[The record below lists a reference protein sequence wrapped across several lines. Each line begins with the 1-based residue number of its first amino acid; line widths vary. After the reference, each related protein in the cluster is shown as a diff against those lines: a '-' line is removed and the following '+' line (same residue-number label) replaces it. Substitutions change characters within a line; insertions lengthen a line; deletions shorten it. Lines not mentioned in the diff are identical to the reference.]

1 MEQVFCFNNKI
12 KLRIL
17 FSFNSQFNLNEL
29 IGLQFSIRIGPDI
42 SGRRQSCLIPT
53 QYLKLERKKNNFK

>member
-29 IGLQFSIRIGPDI
+29 IGLQLSIVLGQTLADAGNHVSYRLNI
-42 SGRRQSCLIPT
+42 Q
-53 QYLKLERKKNNFK
+53 N